1 MGNYIKSTPAFSGGT
16 VSGNTEF
23 VGDLSGATFYSG
35 STPLTQI
42 IENLIPTGNTLPSG
56 DYGQVQVNE
65 NGVFAGSPN
74 FLFYGLNTR
83 LIFGNNNS
91 VDLYSSKSAVI
102 GGNDNRIYEF

>member
-56 DYGQVQVNE
+56 DYGQVQFNE
-65 NGVFAGSPN
+65 NGVFVQLGKYHKES
-74 FLFYGLNTR
+74 FLHKPHSIQVSIHLHKKMNGL
-83 LIFGNNNS
+83 FQKP
-91 VDLYSSKSAVI
+91 V
-102 GGNDNRIYEF
+102 F